1 MLSKPLHQND
11 GLYVTTSPP
20 THTCFLSMK
29 TFLAYKVLQIGCKRK
44 VAFVIGYLYMLLSL
58 KIKDMMM
65 YYSTGI
71 NLTCYGQGTILLVE
85 FQH

>member
-1 MLSKPLHQND
+1 M
-11 GLYVTTSPP
+11 SPAAQ
-20 THTCFLSMK
+20 TCFLSMK
-29 TFLAYKVLQIGCKRK
+29 TFLAYKALQTGYKRK

-58 KIKDMMM
+58 KIKDMTM